1 MKVTDLSKT
10 WDEERKSEDRPRNYR
25 LRLPLEDAA
34 RLAALAELYPNRS
47 EGEILNDIANGAVED
62 LAELNGLKDG
72 TADKKS

>member
-10 WDEERKSEDRPRNYR
+10 WDEGRKSEDRPRNYR

-47 EGEILNDIANGAVED
+47 EEEILNDIANGAVED

-72 TADKKS
+72 KNDKKS